1 MRKLRVVFENCRAS
15 DLFDVVN
22 RGREAN
28 GAGNIWCA
36 SLKSMGCSLKY
47 AFFQSDAHDH
57 FAATVPRGHGI
68 EDLGSSIKRADA
80 GRATHFVSGEGEV
93 VTSQLL
99 HIDGQ
104 MSRALCGIHQ
114 CERTDGMRFL
124 AEFGHGINCAER
136 V

>member
-36 SLKSMGCSLKY
+36 SLKSMGRSLKY

-68 EDLGSSIKRADA
+68 EDLGPSIQRADA
-80 GRATHFVSGEGEV
+80 GRATHFVSGEGQV
-93 VTSQLL
+93 VTSQPL
-99 HIDGQ
+99 HIDRQ
-104 MSRALCGIHQ
+104 MPRLLSDIQHG
-114 CERTDGMRFL
+114 ERTDG
-124 AEFGHGINCAER
+124 I
-136 V
+136 